1 MRPRT
6 SSSILLTASILIAVA
21 ALVAAVGIQI
31 LLAKINDF
39 PDPICLAFIVI
50 STITLALDTIAFIK
64 LNRLDRGIE
73 VALIY
78 RELCKQL
85 IDAGCYRP
93 SGFGDTV
100 VLPEIRIS
108 LDKETLRGLIWIR
121 KNLYSRN
128 LLDNDLSMSFGQYC
142 VDSHYDSEDGNWHV
156 YEVYRY
162 DRNPKLQFSSYSAF
176 CQKLQRTPDYS
187 LFVDR
192 DLIYPISHTLI
203 CGQTGSGKSYGAYS
217 LLLQLMI
224 RGSTL
229 FFVDPKASGLSLLGR
244 FYDSS
249 HTAVDF
255 DEIIDLLRTFDA
267 ILTSRNERLQELLK
281 SRIDGDY
288 RSFDLQ
294 PQVLVFEEYGAFQ
307 AVLSGHD
314 KKERDEVNRIIER
327 IVLLGRQSG
336 CFLFLIAQQVSA
348 ATVPTKIRD
357 NIPVKILMARGME
370 TETAVCCFG
379 AADTAEIERQ
389 RNYSPGEAYFRIA
402 GINAKPKRCIFP
414 LLEFDLLDAVGKIR
428 GGTP

>member
-31 LLAKINDF
+31 LLAEINDF

-156 YEVYRY
+156 YEIYRY
-162 DRNPKLQFSSYSAF
+162 DRNSKLQFSSYSAF
-176 CQKLQRTPDYS
+176 YQRLQRTPDYS

-267 ILTSRNERLQELLK
+267 ILTSRNEKLQELLK

-357 NIPVKILMARGME
+357 NIPAKILMARGME

-379 AADTAEIERQ
+379 AADTAEIERR

-414 LLEFDLLDAVGKIR
+414 LLEFDLLDAVRKIR